1 MVLVSLFQDIQA
13 LALSAIHFK
22 SFQKDLSSVHIN
34 TSICQLIHTFQT
46 LKEKEMKK
54 EEKKEGKKMRT
65 QSKILKY

>member
-22 SFQKDLSSVHIN
+22 SFKKDLSSVHIS

-54 EEKKEGKKMRT
+54 EGR
-65 QSKILKY
+65 